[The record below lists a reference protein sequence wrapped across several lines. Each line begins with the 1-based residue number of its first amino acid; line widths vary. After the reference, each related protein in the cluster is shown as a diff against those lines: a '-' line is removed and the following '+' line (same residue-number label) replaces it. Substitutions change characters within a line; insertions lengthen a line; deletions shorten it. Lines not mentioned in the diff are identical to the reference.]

1 MTKTSIMVSART
13 KLKLEVA
20 SNHLLLLLTKIRIMK
35 RDEEQAYRERL
46 ENMSRGQL
54 VGENV
59 KLKKRL
65 DKLSGICDVEDTY
78 RAMIE
83 QGQAERKVEKLVK
96 EVSCVSEII
105 KKELIR
111 RKVRFEPWFSATQLT
126 NLLIDSINQ

>member
-1 MTKTSIMVSART
+1 MKKEEAIAYKENLKSMTKGELIKNSMS
-13 KLKLEVA
+13 LK
-20 SNHLLLLLTKIRIMK
+20 R
-35 RDEEQAYRERL
+35 
-46 ENMSRGQL
+46 
-54 VGENV
+54 
-59 KLKKRL
+59 RL

-83 QGQAERKVEKLVK
+83 QGQADRKAEKLEK

>member
-1 MTKTSIMVSART
+1 MRKEEAIAYKESLKSMTKGELIKNSMS
-13 KLKLEVA
+13 LK
-20 SNHLLLLLTKIRIMK
+20 R
-35 RDEEQAYRERL
+35 
-46 ENMSRGQL
+46 
-54 VGENV
+54 
-59 KLKKRL
+59 RL

-83 QGQAERKVEKLVK
+83 QGQAERKAEKLEK

-111 RKVRFEPWFSATQLT
+111 RNVRFEPWFSATQLT

>member
-1 MTKTSIMVSART
+1 MKKEEAIAYKENLKSMTKGELIKNSMS
-13 KLKLEVA
+13 LK
-20 SNHLLLLLTKIRIMK
+20 R
-35 RDEEQAYRERL
+35 
-46 ENMSRGQL
+46 
-54 VGENV
+54 
-59 KLKKRL
+59 RL

-83 QGQAERKVEKLVK
+83 QGQAERKAEKLEN

-105 KKELIR
+105 KKELIK

>member
-20 SNHLLLLLTKIRIMK
+20 SSHLLLLLTKIRIMK
-35 RDEEQAYRERL
+35 RDEERAYRERL

-65 DKLSGICDVEDTY
+65 DKLSDICDVEDTY

-83 QGQAERKVEKLVK
+83 QGQAERKVEKLEK

-111 RKVRFEPWFSATQLT
+111 RNVRFEPWFSATQLT